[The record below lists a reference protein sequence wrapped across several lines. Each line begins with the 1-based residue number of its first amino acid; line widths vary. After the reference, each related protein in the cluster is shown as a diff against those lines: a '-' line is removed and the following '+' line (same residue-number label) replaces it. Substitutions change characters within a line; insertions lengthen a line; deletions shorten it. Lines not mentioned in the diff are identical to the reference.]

1 MPTPGFTAERRTAP
15 AGPQLGCYHE
25 RVVRASAVFSL
36 VILACSGARPA
47 ADPEVPIAGLPPA
60 QGSVQADPED
70 VGASPG
76 ARELAPA
83 PRRFETVR
91 LAPAPEPDPLARGP
105 RSLGHRVDLELSRAP
120 IGEAFRFLAEAAN
133 VNVVLGDGVEGEV
146 TLRLRRVT
154 VRDALRAVAATHDLR
169 AEWRGNILW
178 VNRP

>member
-1 MPTPGFTAERRTAP
+1 M
-15 AGPQLGCYHE
+15 
-25 RVVRASAVFSL
+25 
-36 VILACSGARPA
+36 ILACSGARPA
-47 ADPEVPIAGLPPA
+47 ADPEVPIAGLPTAEDSAP
-60 QGSVQADPED
+60 VDPEEA
-70 VGASPG
+70 GSSPR
-76 ARELAPA
+76 ARDLGPA

-91 LAPAPEPDPLARGP
+91 LRPTPEPDPLARGP